1 MAIDAALREP
11 LLGARSPPPPPPP
24 GPPRR
29 GALSTLTFSWIAPVL
44 AAAAARD
51 RLEQADLPPLA
62 PAAEPAACGAA
73 LGAAWAHERAA
84 AFAAP
89 RRPSLLR
96 ALAAAFGH
104 EWAALGALKLAGDA
118 LGFLPVW
125 ALSQL
130 LHALAAPPPGGA
142 GPASAAAARARA
154 ARAAALLAAALA
166 ARAALGVQYSFRA
179 GVLGARVR
187 AGLQA
192 LCLRQT
198 LSLPSA
204 AARGAAAGSG
214 RLQALAAVDAERV
227 SSLGGGLHEAAALPL
242 QIAAA
247 LALLYSQVRD
257 VFLAAL
263 AVCLLLVPA
272 NRALAVRIAAA
283 SARGAA
289 ARDARLRALS
299 EALRSARALKAAQWE
314 AAAAARAGAARAEE
328 LAALAVKKRLD
339 ALCVFAWAATSLA
352 CSVATFG
359 AAALVGAP
367 LTAAVVFT
375 SLALFGTLLQPL
387 NALPWVINGLAE
399 AGVSASRLRD
409 FLELEA
415 PDWSCQAPP
424 PGLALAADAPAARL
438 RNATFTW
445 GPAAEGASPALADVS
460 LDIPVGALVA
470 VTGPVGSGKSALLLA
485 LLGELR
491 LARGEAALPGTAGG
505 KVAYVAQDPF
515 IAAGSFLDNLRL
527 GAPAA
532 AGGAGRAAAALRA
545 AALGAEAARRA
556 AGAASAAGARGVAL
570 SGGQRARL
578 ALARALYH
586 AADCELIL
594 LDDVLAAVDAKTA
607 AFLLKCALLGALR
620 ERTVVAATH
629 APALLAAADVVVR
642 LEGGRVV
649 EVTRR
654 AGAADGAPD
663 ESRSDEASSEEEEA
677 GGKCA
682 VEGGGAEA
690 DDEEDAEREGRAEGR
705 VRWAVYAAY
714 ARAQGGWAPAALG
727 TLALM
732 QATRSGADVWLARWT
747 SRAGA
752 GGGAL
757 AAPLAG
763 FGGLHSVGFGGHHG
777 HHHHHAPPGGMD
789 PDVRRFMQV
798 FLSLAAANAACTLA
812 RAFSFA
818 EGGLVAARRLHA
830 RLLAAVLAAPPA
842 YLDAQPAGR
851 LLNRFAGDTAAADD
865 ALPFITNIFLANAA
879 GLAGVAAILALA
891 APAPAAA
898 AAVLLTPGYFALQR
912 YYRRVP
918 RELRRLDAVARS
930 PVLGAFA
937 AAAEGGPTLRGLRA
951 CTAFERA
958 GVAALARQQ
967 RAGLAALAAVQWL
980 SLRLQL
986 VAAALA
992 GAVAAG
998 AAARGPGAGA
1008 AGLAGLALAYCLPVT
1023 GLLGGLLATSA
1034 ETEAEMVAVER
1045 VLELAALLA
1054 QAETLPPAPAAPPG
1068 GGAPADAA
1076 APPPTRALA
1085 APGAPPPGWPA
1096 AGRVEFRGVWLRYA
1110 SAGAA
1115 PVPWALRG
1123 LSLAAGAGARAGLV
1137 GRTGAGKSSALAALL
1152 RLAEISAGAV
1162 EVDGVDV
1169 RRVPLARLRRAVA
1182 LVPQA
1187 PAVFSASVRENL
1199 DPYAR
1204 ASDAAVVR
1212 ALRGARLWEALAA
1225 GVAAGEGGGGGT
1237 AAEKEAAVLRAPLGE
1252 GGLGLSHG
1260 QAQLLAAAR
1269 ALLARARVVALDEPA
1284 AAADPATAAALRA
1297 ALAEG
1302 LAGATVLTV
1311 AHRLAEVRG
1320 CDAVVVVEA
1329 GRAAEAGAP
1338 AELARRP
1345 GSRFAA
1351 MLAAQGETFC

>member
-1 MAIDAALREP
+1 MADAALREP
-11 LLGARSPPPPPPP
+11 LLGARSPPPPPP

-29 GALSTLTFSWIAPVL
+29 GALSTLSFSWLAPVL

-73 LGAAWAHERAA
+73 LGAAWEGERAA
-84 AFAAP
+84 ARAAP

-96 ALAAAFGH
+96 ALVAAFAR

-130 LHALAAPPPGGA
+130 LLALAPPPPGGA
-142 GPASAAAARARA
+142 GPAAAAAARARA

-166 ARAALGVQYSFRA
+166 ARAVLSVQYSFRA
-179 GVLGARVR
+179 GVLGARAR

-204 AARGAAAGSG
+204 AARGAAAGAG

-247 LALLYSQVRD
+247 LALLYSQVRGA
-257 VFLAAL
+257 FLAAL
-263 AVCLLLVPA
+263 AVCLLLIPA

-399 AGVSASRLRD
+399 AGVSAGRLRD

-415 PDWSCQAPP
+415 PDWRCQAPP

-445 GPAAEGASPALADVS
+445 GPAADGAPPALADVS
-460 LDIPVGALVA
+460 LDIPARALVA

-491 LARGEAALPGTAGG
+491 LARGEAATLPGAGG
-505 KVAYVAQDPF
+505 SKVAYVAQDPF
-515 IAAGSFLDNLRL
+515 IVAGSFSDNLRL
-527 GAPAA
+527 GAPA
-532 AGGAGRAAAALRA
+532 RDTRCEAAALRA
-545 AALGAEAARRA
+545 AALGAET
-556 AGAASAAGARGVAL
+556 AGRAAGARGAAL

-578 ALARALYH
+578 ALARALFH
-586 AADCELIL
+586 APECALIL

-607 AFLLKCALLGALR
+607 ALLLRRALLGALR
-620 ERTVVAATH
+620 GRTVVAATH
-629 APALLAAADVVVR
+629 APTLLAAADVVVR

-654 AGAADGAPD
+654 AGAANSAPG
-663 ESRSDEASSEEEEA
+663 EASGSDEASGGGEEA
-677 GGKCA
+677 AGG
-682 VEGGGAEA
+682 EGAAEDGGAEA
-690 DDEEDAEREGRAEGR
+690 GAEAEEEEGAEREGRAEGR

-714 ARAQGGWAPAALG
+714 ARAQGGWSFAALAA
-727 TLALM
+727 LALM

-752 GGGAL
+752 GGGSASAL
-757 AAPLAG
+757 APPLG
-763 FGGLHSVGFGGHHG
+763 FGHLHVVGVGVNRGHHR
-777 HHHHHAPPGGMD
+777 APPGGVD
-789 PDVRRFMQV
+789 PDVRCFLHV
-798 FLSLAAANAACTLA
+798 FLSLAAANAACALA

-830 RLLAAVLAAPPA
+830 ALLAAVLAASPA
-842 YLDAQPAGR
+842 WLDAQPAGR

-865 ALPFITNIFLANAA
+865 ALPFISNIFLANAA

-951 CTAFERA
+951 CAAFERA

-967 RAGLAALAAVQWL
+967 RAGLAALAAAQWL

-992 GAVAAG
+992 GALAAA

-1045 VLELAALLA
+1045 VLELAALPA
-1054 QAETLPPAPAAPPG
+1054 QAETLPPAPATPAG
-1068 GGAPADAA
+1068 GGAPAAA
-1076 APPPTRALA
+1076 PAPPPPRALA

-1110 SAGAA
+1110 SAGSTPA
-1115 PVPWALRG
+1115 PWALRG
-1123 LSLAAGAGARAGLV
+1123 LSLAAAAGARFGLV

-1152 RLAEISAGAV
+1152 RLAEISSGAV

-1169 RRVPLARLRRAVA
+1169 RCVPLARLRRAVA

-1199 DPYAR
+1199 DPYGR
-1204 ASDAAVVR
+1204 VSDAEVVR
-1212 ALRGARLWEALAA
+1212 ALKGARLWDALAA
-1225 GVAAGEGGGGGT
+1225 GVAEDEGGG
-1237 AAEKEAAVLRAPLGE
+1237 AEKEAAVLRAPLGE

-1269 ALLARARVVALDEPA
+1269 ALLSRARVVALDEPA
-1284 AAADPATAAALRA
+1284 AAADPSTAAALRA

-1302 LAGATVLTV
+1302 LAGATFLTV
-1311 AHRLAEVRG
+1311 AHRLAEVRD
-1320 CDAVVVVEA
+1320 CEAVVVVED

-1338 AELARRP
+1338 GELARRP

-1351 MLAAQGETFC
+1351 MLAAQGEAS